1 MTMNLKGRPPSDV
14 GNDADDAYKLDR
26 DSRWALIAIRIY
38 GIVSVKSI
46 GTVAINDMSNARGGT
61 MQRIRE
67 HALMKVVR
75 RIVEANL
82 HALRVYVLWAFRWLC
97 SCVCVTIELRES
109 SEAD

>member
-1 MTMNLKGRPPSDV
+1 MNLKGRPPSDV

-26 DSRWALIAIRIY
+26 DSRRALIPIRVY
-38 GIVSVKSI
+38 GIVSVKKSI

-82 HALRVYVLWAFRWLC
+82 HALRVYVL
-97 SCVCVTIELRES
+97 
-109 SEAD
+109 